1 MIETKEISTYQKDYI
16 QDLTAF
22 GWQPTQET
30 SRRSGRTTHH
40 YQIMAR
46 ETSMPHYNEYR
57 RLENDYET
65 AKGNLQV
72 YNSME
77 FTTVL
82 LLLLIFIVPGIIY
95 IAYKTNQKNNIES
108 NNQNCRSQMQ
118 KAMSSARNI
127 K

>member
-1 MIETKEISTYQKDYI
+1 MIETIEISTYQNDYI

-30 SRRSGRTTHH
+30 SSRSGRTTHY

-77 FTTVL
+77 FTIVL
-82 LLLLIFIVPGIIY
+82 LLLLIFIVPGVIY

-108 NNQNCRSQMQ
+108 NNQKCRSQMQ
-118 KAMSSARNI
+118 KAMAAARNI